1 MFSLCS
7 NSKRRTCPPRP
18 PGYSSAAC
26 RIWRAAAAGP
36 RAILER
42 GDCLTLGDLALS
54 GEDLKALGIPPGPE
68 MGSLLRRLLD
78 AVQEG
83 GVPNQAAALE
93 RLALCLWRKE
103 GYKK

>member
-1 MFSLCS
+1 MRQS
-7 NSKRRTCPPRP
+7 PR
-18 PGYSSAAC
+18 SRMA
-26 RIWRAAAAGP
+26 RA

-93 RLALCLWRKE
+93 RLALCLWREE

>member
-1 MFSLCS
+1 MSAKAPGVFQ
-7 NSKRRTCPPRP
+7 RRLPDLE
-18 PGYSSAAC
+18 GS
-26 RIWRAAAAGP
+26 RARA

-68 MGSLLRRLLD
+68 MGSLLRRILD

-83 GVPNQAAALE
+83 GVPNQAAAL
-93 RLALCLWRKE
+93 RNLALRLWRGE
-103 GYKK
+103 GHKK